1 MRMLPGIIALCSLT
15 LFGWPSCM
23 AWGHAFPHH
32 SEPKVV
38 ATLTV
43 VPSRI
48 RIWFDGALEPAFSSI
63 RVQDANGQRVDTG
76 DGHVDPADAT
86 LLEVDLT
93 PLAPGRYRVIWSVV
107 ARDGHRTEGDFMFTI
122 QRGD

>member
-1 MRMLPGIIALCSLT
+1 MRMLPAIIALYGLT
-15 LFGWPSCM
+15 LFGWPPCV
-23 AWGHAFPHH
+23 AWSHAFPDH
-32 SEPKVV
+32 SEPKVG
-38 ATLTV
+38 ATLTAA
-43 VPSRI
+43 PSRV

-63 RVQDANGQRVDTG
+63 RVEDANGQRVDKG
-76 DGHVDPADAT
+76 DGHVDSADAT

-93 PLAPGRYRVIWSVV
+93 PLAPGHYRVIWSVV